1 HFVDIAHKARTQGA
15 QKQETK
21 TVLDEY
27 ELKLKEAR
35 AKATGEDD
43 GDELLGVDK
52 DDAQIQSQVSQ
63 YSDDEEMA

>member
-1 HFVDIAHKARTQGA
+1 
-15 QKQETK
+15 QETK

-43 GDELLGVDK
+43 GDELLVVDK
-52 DDAQIQSQVSQ
+52 DDTQIQSQVSQ